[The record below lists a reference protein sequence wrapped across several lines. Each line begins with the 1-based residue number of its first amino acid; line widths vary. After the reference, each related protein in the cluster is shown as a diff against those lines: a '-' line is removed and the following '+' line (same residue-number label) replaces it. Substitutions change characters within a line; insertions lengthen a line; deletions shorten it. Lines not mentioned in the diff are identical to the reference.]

1 MKHIGIVTFTLP
13 PTIGGV
19 ESHLIELI
27 QGLHDRG
34 FSIHVFSPPHYL
46 GKAEPLLPDVELST
60 HHCLDPFWVRRQ
72 KADAGLAESDASDK
86 LINELVEFFRRH
98 VLESK
103 IDVLHAHNLH
113 YFVAEPAHALS
124 ILGSECGVPTVLTIH
139 EDWNSPLSRG
149 LMSLFDQRIV
159 ISKHVGKSVGIAKS
173 TSLVYYGINLDV
185 RSEPDSLPRIGID
198 TSRPI
203 VVHPARMLPW
213 KGCLTS
219 LEAIARLVSDFPD
232 ILLVLTDTKSI
243 FDWHHE
249 LEGYREQVLNKVQ
262 TMNLQNN
269 VLVHEFSRPE
279 LLDLMSDA
287 DIVVYPTLGSEPF
300 GVVPVE
306 AMWLGT
312 PVIVTNSGGLPESV
326 IDGHTGFVIPRDKP
340 ESLAQCIRRLLCDHS
355 LAVEMSQNAKRHA
368 STTFSRDR
376 MIDQTVEVY
385 RKAAGDY
392 GKE

>member
-27 QGLHDRG
+27 QGLHDSG
-34 FSIHVFSPPHYL
+34 FNIHVFSPPHYL

-113 YFVAEPAHALS
+113 YFVAEPAHALN

-139 EDWNSPLSRG
+139 EDWNSPLSRS

-159 ISKHVGKSVGIAKS
+159 ISKHIGRSVGIAKS

-203 VVHPARMLPW
+203 VLHPARMLPW

-243 FDWHHE
+243 FDWRHE
-249 LEGYREQVLNKVQ
+249 LEGYREQI
-262 TMNLQNN
+262 MN
-269 VLVHEFSRPE
+269 
-279 LLDLMSDA
+279 
-287 DIVVYPTLGSEPF
+287 T
-300 GVVPVE
+300 
-306 AMWLGT
+306 MWLGT
-312 PVIVTNSGGLPESV
+312 PVIVTNSGGLPESI
-326 IDGHTGFVIPRDKP
+326 IDGHTGFVIPRDEP

-355 LAVEMSQNAKRHA
+355 LAVKMSQNAKRHA
-368 STTFSRDR
+368 STMFSRDR

-392 GKE
+392 GKG